1 MMPGGLIGKKN
12 YGMYDEIIPKITAN
26 KIKITVD
33 DLTTSNTINCA
44 EFYEKYVLGK
54 FNKKEGNKM
63 IESINLIDLYAKKAE
78 EKLVKDNAIKN
89 AKIRNNDETLKKFN
103 EIMENTIIQLE
114 ELYISQLDEKDLLKF
129 REGKK
134 IDSGKYPF
142 VRFEEIDVTMRGAMI
157 DPDFTND
164 EIALNSLELSK
175 KIDELHDLVKTVK
188 AHVGIAKT
196 KEEVE
201 EILTRYGII
210 DKKGKLVIK

>member
-1 MMPGGLIGKKN
+1 MKSGFRNGKIPIITDSIKMYERYYLGLWETKKT
-12 YGMYDEIIPKITAN
+12 II
-26 KIKITVD
+26 
-33 DLTTSNTINCA
+33 
-44 EFYEKYVLGK
+44 
-54 FNKKEGNKM
+54 KKEGNKM

-103 EIMENTIIQLE
+103 EIMENTKIKLE

-134 IDSGKYPF
+134 IASGKYPF
-142 VRFEEIDVTMRGAMI
+142 VRFEEIDVTMSGAMI

-164 EIALNSLELSK
+164 EIVLNSLELSK